1 MFTTQAVIP
10 GMKRRKFGRI
20 INISS
25 INGTVADP
33 NFAVYNGAKG
43 AVLAMG
49 KGWAK
54 EFAPWNILVNIIAPG
69 EILTP
74 MPLSKMTPE
83 AIAEKAK
90 TVLLKRYGKP
100 EEIGYAIAFL
110 CSPEADYITG
120 QVLSPN
126 GGSIIG

>member
-1 MFTTQAVIP
+1 MARHQ
-10 GMKRRKFGRI
+10 FGRI
-20 INISS
+20 DNISS
-25 INGTVADP
+25 IDAISGPP
-33 NFAVYNGAKG
+33 NAAVYNSAKG
-43 AVLAMG
+43 AVLAMA